1 MVITDFEAVTTKPI
15 FSHWFYDVTIDAN
28 NNKVLAGGEA
38 MSPGPDNWEYLA
50 MARYDS
56 NGALYDPTFNSG
68 QPLLQ
73 DWHSSFI
80 HSLRVDSKGRIL
92 ACGSSGPYFACW
104 RYLNSGAA
112 DPIFGKAKSGWLT
125 TAFGAGSQDA
135 YAMVRQSDGKFV
147 VGGLKWITTVIK
159 RNQSTTKPVFALAR
173 YYED

>member
-92 ACGSSGPYFACW
+92 ACGSSGLTA
-104 RYLNSGAA
+104 SKAA
-112 DPIFGKAKSGWLT
+112 GFPGSAHLIFRAIFPGDHMNKDSPLLQ
-125 TAFGAGSQDA
+125 AGC
-135 YAMVRQSDGKFV
+135 
-147 VGGLKWITTVIK
+147 
-159 RNQSTTKPVFALAR
+159 
-173 YYED
+173 